1 MFIWYKL
8 IGIKKRVTRL
18 SNSFFI
24 FDTITDVVLQNS

>member
-8 IGIKKRVTRL
+8 IGKKRVTQM

-24 FDTITDVVLQNS
+24 FNTITDVVLQNS